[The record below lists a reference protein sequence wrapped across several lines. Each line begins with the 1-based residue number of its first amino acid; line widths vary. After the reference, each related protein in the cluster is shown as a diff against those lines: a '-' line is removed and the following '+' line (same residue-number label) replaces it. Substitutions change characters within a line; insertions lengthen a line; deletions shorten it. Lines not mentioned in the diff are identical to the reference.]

1 MNMLKRTSVGCAL
14 LMLGGC
20 ATNLPVGVIE
30 PTFGDAVGKNIA
42 GQIVNPMAPQDRG
55 PLTMD
60 GRRAALQQQRYIT
73 DMVEPPVDISTQQSQ
88 SGGGGGGGGGAGGS
102 SAGAGAAAR

>member
-1 MNMLKRTSVGCAL
+1 MKMLKRTSVGCAL

-20 ATNLPVGVIE
+20 ATNLPVGVVE
-30 PTFGDAVGKNIA
+30 PTFGDAVGQNIA

-73 DMVEPPVDISTQQSQ
+73 DMVEPPADISTQQTESA
-88 SGGGGGGGGGAGGS
+88 GGGGGGAGGA